1 MAALLE
7 QLEQRRIADDELEA
21 KCVERGVDYKLG
33 PEDEPDDNRLK
44 RMQILRLKCLRVL
57 LDREFAILEWPIRDD
72 PDPQAVA
79 QWAEVDRALALCR
92 AECDEFDY
100 LRHAGLGPYFR
111 RRYYGLLAAGVLAA
125 DLEQAPPDL
134 IDEARDRL
142 RRLSAGL
149 AVQLKRAGYSSA
161 QHARD
166 GHEARK
172 AAIKRKVA
180 VADFVQHHPAIRR
193 PDESAHLGLDC
204 RRDICA
210 LCSERIDCSADSYS
224 ASCDR

>member
-1 MAALLE
+1 LRARCARESTRESARMAALLE

-79 QWAEVDRALALCR
+79 QWEVLDRALALCR

-142 RRLSAGL
+142 RRLRAGL
-149 AVQLKRAGYSSA
+149 AVQIKRAGYGA
-161 QHARD
+161 TRA
-166 GHEARK
+166 
-172 AAIKRKVA
+172 
-180 VADFVQHHPAIRR
+180 RR
-193 PDESAHLGLDC
+193 PRGEEGGHQEEGRRGGLRPAPPGDPQ
-204 RRDICA
+204 A
-210 LCSERIDCSADSYS
+210 
-224 ASCDR
+224 